1 MRLLLDTHVLL
12 WALAGHAKI
21 KRISARMLDDDNRVY
36 FSVASLWEVAIKSGI
51 GKLDADVAQVRRAA
65 RDSGFEELPVVGGH
79 IEALAGLPEFHRD
92 PFDRLLVAQ
101 AIAEPMQLL
110 TADADVALYGSH
122 VELI

>member
-12 WALAGHAKI
+12 WALAGHPRI
-21 KRISARMLDDDNRVY
+21 KRISVRLLDGDNQVF

-51 GKLDADVAQVRRAA
+51 GKLDAHVAEVRDAA
-65 RDSGFEELPVVGGH
+65 RSSGFEELPVLGSH

-101 AIAEPMQLL
+101 AVAEPMQLL
-110 TADADVALYGSH
+110 TADTSVALYGSN